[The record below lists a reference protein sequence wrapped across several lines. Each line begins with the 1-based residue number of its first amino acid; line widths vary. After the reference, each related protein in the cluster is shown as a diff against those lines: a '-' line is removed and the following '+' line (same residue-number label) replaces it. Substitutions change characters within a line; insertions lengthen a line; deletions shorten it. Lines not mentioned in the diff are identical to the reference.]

1 MQVTA
6 THDIIKLL
14 DGYPG
19 MDVTLARRKGN
30 IWFVAGINAELVEKQ
45 KTIPLTFLPE
55 GVRYQVT
62 LIEDGR
68 HDKAL
73 SARYLVVDNTCS
85 ISVRMLRRGGF
96 IGYLQPM
103 H

>member
-1 MQVTA
+1 M
-6 THDIIKLL
+6 L

-55 GVRYQVT
+55 GARYQVT
-62 LIEDGR
+62 LIEDGS